1 MTTDAPLRPVP
12 NVSLRSGPGIA
23 LITATVLS
31 SMAGFLDASVVNV
44 AIPAIG
50 RDLGAGLVALQ
61 WTLTGYLL
69 TAAALLLVAGSLA
82 DTFGRRR
89 VLLTG
94 LLVMLVAS
102 LVCAVAP
109 SFAVLIGARVL
120 QGVGAAL
127 VVPSSLALLNG
138 TLRTQDRATGI
149 GVWAGLAS
157 LGTLFGPFVGG
168 WLVDHASWRAVFL
181 LNVPLIVGAVLAL
194 LPVPESTAAGGRLSV
209 DTAGA
214 LLAVVGLAGVIDGLT
229 VGAATGW
236 TSPRVLTELVV
247 GVACLLALVP
257 VEGRV
262 RAPMVKLSLF
272 ESRQFTAINVA
283 TVVFYGALAAA
294 GYLLALHC
302 ELTLG
307 FTASEA
313 GAVLIPS
320 SVIFL
325 ALSPVSGAL
334 VPRIGPRRLMT
345 AGILSVAAGLLWWA
359 FAPAGGYAGSI
370 LPGTV
375 LWGIGLGLV
384 VTPLT
389 SAVLAAV
396 SDLDLGEASA
406 ISDVASRL
414 GGAVMI
420 ALVPAL
426 VGVQAG
432 RGLGEA
438 LAQGYRTAMLVLA
451 GLCVV
456 AAAIS
461 AVFVRDRQRAPAPR
475 FAPPPPF
482 HGCALPDTG
491 APQGAAG
498 PPRIGVPVRTR
509 FSLSRN
515 RGS

>member
-1 MTTDAPLRPVP
+1 MTTDAPRRAAPLVA
-12 NVSLRSGPGIA
+12 LRSGQGAA
-23 LITATVLS
+23 LIAATVLA

-50 RDLGAGLVALQ
+50 RDLGASLVALQ
-61 WTLTGYLL
+61 WSLTGYLL
-69 TAAALLLVAGSLA
+69 TAAALLLVAGALA
-82 DTFGRRR
+82 DRYGRRR
-89 VLLTG
+89 VLITG

-102 LVCAVAP
+102 VICAAAP

-138 TLRTQDRATGI
+138 TLLTRDRATGI
-149 GVWAGLAS
+149 GIWAGLAS

-194 LPVPESTAAGGRLSV
+194 VPIPESAAAGGRLSV
-209 DTAGA
+209 DTVGA

-236 TSPRVLTELVV
+236 TSPRVLTEVVV
-247 GVACLLALVP
+247 GAACLLALVP
-257 VEGRV
+257 VERRV
-262 RAPMVKLSLF
+262 RAPMLKVTLF
-272 ESRQFTAINVA
+272 ASRQFTAINVA

-294 GYLLALHC
+294 GYLLVLHC

-307 FTASEA
+307 YTASEA
-313 GAVLIPS
+313 GAVLIPA

-325 ALSPVSGAL
+325 ALSPISGAL
-334 VPRIGPRRLMT
+334 VPRVGPRRLMT
-345 AGILSVAAGLLWWA
+345 AGILAVGVGLLWWA
-359 FAPAGGYAGSI
+359 FAPAGSYAGSI

-375 LWGIGLGLV
+375 LWGLGLGLV

-389 SAVLAAV
+389 AAVLAAV
-396 SDLDLGEASA
+396 SDVDLGEASA
-406 ISDVASRL
+406 ISDVAARL
-414 GGAVMI
+414 GGALMI

-432 RGLGEA
+432 RSLAEA

-451 GLCVV
+451 GLCAL

-461 AVFVRDRQRAPAPR
+461 AIFVRDRHRAAAPR

-482 HGCALPDTG
+482 HGCALPDT
-491 APQGAAG
+491 
-498 PPRIGVPVRTR
+498 RTTDR
-509 FSLSRN
+509 TVTATRLTAEA
-515 RGS
+515 